1 LTAASLVPR
10 PDLEDALLEG
20 AAGARP
26 VLLSGPRGSG
36 KTTLLQQA
44 AERLSERGWE
54 PIYLDLFGAASSPEL
69 LLQRALATLP
79 SRASSLRGAA
89 ATAVLHLH
97 ELAARG
103 RQANADAVHA
113 LFAAWAAL
121 DEIDGRPVALLL
133 DDVTEIRSLA
143 YFAGLR
149 DVHVGL
155 GQALSARP
163 RGTVVASSF
172 SRVAHELWPDW
183 TRVEARAFTVADLAA
198 LGGSAEDAE
207 LLVRA
212 SFGIARYL
220 HILLDA
226 KADGRDVLSA
236 WIEGM
241 ALGGRLEQAA
251 RHTYE
256 ALLLRSRGY
265 GMSKAV
271 LATVAE
277 EEGLNL
283 TALVA
288 RLGRSPGA
296 VRDYLGWL
304 LAVDALRFSGKRY
317 FYADGLVRQ
326 WARLHGRGTVGT
338 ASEITRAAREL
349 LMRETPDASVQSSD
363 DALAQTTA
371 RSPVP
376 ARDQTLMEM
385 D

>member
-1 LTAASLVPR
+1 LTTATLVPR
-10 PDLEDALLEG
+10 TDVEGALLDG
-20 AAGARP
+20 AASSVP
-26 VLLSGPRGSG
+26 VLLAGPRGSG
-36 KTTLLQQA
+36 KTTLLLQA
-44 AERLSERGWE
+44 AERLRERGWE
-54 PIYLDLFGAASSPEL
+54 PIYLDLFGAASSPEQF
-69 LLQRALATLP
+69 LQRALATLP

-103 RQANADAVHA
+103 RTANSDAVHA

-121 DEIDGRPVALLL
+121 DEIDGRPVALLV
-133 DDVTEIRSLA
+133 DDATEIRSLA
-143 YFAGLR
+143 YFPSLR
-149 DVHVGL
+149 EVHVPFGE
-155 GQALSARP
+155 ALSAR
-163 RGTVVASSF
+163 RGGTMLSTSF
-172 SRVAHELWPDW
+172 TRAAHRLWPEW
-183 TRVEARAFTVADLAA
+183 TRIDARPFTADDLMAA
-198 LGGSAEDAE
+198 GEPSENAES
-207 LLVRA
+207 LVRA

-220 HILLDA
+220 RILLDA
-226 KADGRDVLSA
+226 QVRGRDVTSA

-241 ALGGRLEQAA
+241 APGGRLEQAA

-271 LATVAE
+271 LAVVAE

-283 TALVA
+283 TSLVS

-317 FYADGLVRQ
+317 YYADGLVRL

-338 ASEITRAAREL
+338 EAEIARAASEL
-349 LMRETPDASVQSSD
+349 LLPATGEPADEALPRSTGRPPTP
-363 DALAQTTA
+363 T
-371 RSPVP
+371 
-376 ARDQTLMEM
+376 RDQHLMEM

>member
-1 LTAASLVPR
+1 MAATLVPR

-20 AAGARP
+20 AFGPAP
-26 VLLSGPRGSG
+26 VLLTGPRGSG

-44 AERLSERGWE
+44 AARLRERGWA
-54 PIYLDLFGAASSPEL
+54 PIYLDLFGAASSPEQFL
-69 LLQRALATLP
+69 HRALATLP

-89 ATAVLHLH
+89 AASVLQLY
-97 ELAARG
+97 ELTARG
-103 RQANADAVHA
+103 RKSNSDAVHA

-121 DEIDGRPVALLL
+121 DEIDGRPVVLLF
-133 DDVTEIRSLA
+133 DDATEIRSLA

-149 DVHVGL
+149 DVHVPF
-155 GQALSARP
+155 GQALSARH
-163 RGTVVASSF
+163 RGTVVATSF
-172 SRVAHELWPDW
+172 SRAAQGLWPDW
-183 TRVEARAFTVADLAA
+183 TRVEARPLTASDLVAA
-198 LGGSAEDAE
+198 GSSPDEAD

-220 HILLDA
+220 RILLDA
-226 KADGRDVLSA
+226 RDTGRDVQAA
-236 WIEGM
+236 WIAGM
-241 ALGGRLEQAA
+241 APGGRLELAA

-283 TALVA
+283 TSLVA
-288 RLGRSPGA
+288 RLGRSAGA

-317 FYADGLVRQ
+317 YYADGLVRQ
-326 WARLHGRGTVGT
+326 WARLHGRGTVGSE
-338 ASEITRAAREL
+338 SEIARAAQEL
-349 LMRETPDASVQSSD
+349 LADSTQTSEPPVDPRAHAAPAPPTPG
-363 DALAQTTA
+363 
-371 RSPVP
+371 
-376 ARDQTLMEM
+376 RDQRLMEM

>member
-1 LTAASLVPR
+1 MTRASLVPR
-10 PDLEDALLEG
+10 PDLEAALLEG
-20 AAGARP
+20 AAAATP
-26 VLLSGPRGSG
+26 LLLAGPRGSG

-44 AERLSERGWE
+44 AARLRERGWE
-54 PIYLDLFGAASSPEL
+54 PIYLDLFGAASSPEQF
-69 LLQRALATLP
+69 LQRALATLP

-97 ELAARG
+97 ELTARG
-103 RQANADAVHA
+103 RNANSDAVHA

-149 DVHVGL
+149 DVHVGF
-155 GQALSARP
+155 GQALSARH
-163 RGTVVASSF
+163 RGTVVATSF
-172 SRVAHELWPDW
+172 SRAAHGLWPDW
-183 TRVEARAFTVADLAA
+183 MRVEARAFTVADLAA
-198 LGGSAEDAE
+198 AGGPPEDAE
-207 LLVRA
+207 SLLRA

-220 HILLDA
+220 RILLDA
-226 KADGRDVLSA
+226 REAGSDVFSA
-236 WIEGM
+236 WVEGM
-241 ALGGRLEQAA
+241 ATGGRLEQAA

-317 FYADGLVRQ
+317 YHADGLVRI
-326 WARLHGRGTVGT
+326 WLRLHGRGRVPSDTEIREAAQALLAHVSEPGT
-338 ASEITRAAREL
+338 EPAV
-349 LMRETPDASVQSSD
+349 ETG
-363 DALAQTTA
+363 
-371 RSPVP
+371 RNPVPAPAP
-376 ARDQTLMEM
+376 ARDQRLMEM

>member
-1 LTAASLVPR
+1 MTAASLVPR
-10 PDLEDALLEG
+10 PDLEEALLDG
-20 AAGARP
+20 AASSTP
-26 VLLSGPRGSG
+26 VLLAGPRGSG
-36 KTTLLQQA
+36 KTTLLLQA
-44 AERLSERGWE
+44 GERLRERGWE
-54 PIYLDLFGAASSPEL
+54 PIYLDLFGAASSPEQF
-69 LLQRALATLP
+69 LQRALATLP

-97 ELAARG
+97 ELTARG
-103 RQANADAVHA
+103 RKANSDAVHA

-121 DEIDGRPVALLL
+121 DEIDGRPVVLLL

-143 YFAGLR
+143 YFPSLR
-149 DVHVGL
+149 EVHVPFGE
-155 GQALSARP
+155 ALSARR
-163 RGTVVASSF
+163 RGTVLSSSF
-172 SRVAHELWPDW
+172 SRAAHGLWPDW
-183 TRVEARAFTVADLAA
+183 TRVEARAFTVPDLAA
-198 LGGSAEDAE
+198 AGRPSGEAE

-220 HILLDA
+220 RILLDA
-226 KADGRDVLSA
+226 QSAGRDVTSA

-241 ALGGRLEQAA
+241 APGGRLEMAT

-283 TALVA
+283 TSLVA

-317 FYADGLVRQ
+317 YYADGLVRE
-326 WARLHGRGTVGT
+326 WARLHGRGTVG
-338 ASEITRAAREL
+338 SESDIARAAREL
-349 LMRETPDASVQSSD
+349 LAGAATSPAKPTADP
-363 DALAQTTA
+363 LARTA
-371 RSPVP
+371 P
-376 ARDQTLMEM
+376 AGRDQTLMEM

>member
-1 LTAASLVPR
+1 LTVSLVPR
-10 PDLEDALLEG
+10 TDLEG
-20 AAGARP
+20 ALLDGAFGAAP
-26 VLLSGPRGSG
+26 VLLAGPRGSG

-44 AERLSERGWE
+44 GERLRERGWE
-54 PIYLDLFGAASSPEL
+54 PIYLDLFGAASSPEQF
-69 LLQRALATLP
+69 LQRALATLP

-97 ELAARG
+97 ELTARG
-103 RQANADAVHA
+103 RKANSDAVHA

-155 GQALSARP
+155 GQALSARR
-163 RGTVVASSF
+163 RGTVVATSF
-172 SRVAHELWPDW
+172 SRAAHGLWPNW
-183 TRVEARAFTVADLAA
+183 TRVDARAFTVADLTV
-198 LGGSAEDAE
+198 GGGTPEESDM
-207 LLVRA
+207 LVRA
-212 SFGIARYL
+212 SFGIARYVR
-220 HILLDA
+220 ILLDA
-226 KADGRDVLSA
+226 QAAGLDVASA

-241 ALGGRLEQAA
+241 APGGRLELAA

-277 EEGLNL
+277 DEGLNL
-283 TALVA
+283 TALVT

-317 FYADGLVRQ
+317 YYADGLMRQ
-326 WARLHGRGTVGT
+326 WARLHGRGTV
-338 ASEITRAAREL
+338 ASEAEITRAAGEL
-349 LMRETPDASVQSSD
+349 LAPPPG
-363 DALAQTTA
+363 ALAAASADDILAGTSGRPSA
-371 RSPVP
+371 P
-376 ARDQTLMEM
+376 ARDQRLMEM